1 VTTLSWLA
9 GAEDRS
15 PSLTEA
21 ASEAERVSALVVTE
35 GYLPGLGARVFAGRP
50 FVAADYAA
58 GAQRVALVSDA
69 LAQRRWGGAPLAVGR
84 SIQLDGVAHMV
95 IGVVHP
101 AFRDPEP
108 IESGVVT
115 GVWIPARAGTRHD
128 RADYGFRVLGRLR
141 AATSRAA
148 AQRELSA
155 LGERL
160 AAAYPEANRSGDDAL
175 DFVFHPLRDLTVGDA
190 RARLLLLLG
199 AVALLLVLSCAN
211 VANLFLARGVTRGS
225 ELAVRSALG
234 ATRARLARQ
243 LFGESLLTAMIAG
256 AVGGTGSVWGLR
268 AFLALAPAG
277 IPRLHEVTLDLQAL
291 GFVVLLTVLTA
302 VVFGTVPALR
312 AARQAVASATGT
324 RTTASQRTQRL
335 QSALVAAEVAVA
347 LVLVTG
353 SALLLNSL
361 RHMLHVDPG
370 FDASDVTVIDVRPP
384 LAARTHAASVEFYR
398 ALVERAR
405 SVPGVGEAAVV
416 YTVPGMSGGAWSRV
430 TPDRAVAEPGS
441 APPQAPAIG
450 PDPGEEFFRIN
461 IVHGRFRETLD
472 IPLLA
477 GRTFPEEPGPG
488 DPPVVVLNEAAARR
502 FFPDVTVPLGRRLML
517 GDAASRAPLREVVG
531 IVRDVRQRGPGAPA
545 EPQIY
550 VPYGQ
555 RDVNRLSLVLEAAR
569 EGAVLAP
576 EAIRQAVRDVAH
588 DLPIDRME
596 PLASRYAA
604 TSAQSRFLTFLLS
617 SFAAIAL
624 LLAAVG
630 TYATTSHALSRRIR
644 ELGIRIALGATTR
657 AVFRLVLTRALASAA
672 AGIAAGLLLALALT
686 RFLQSYIF
694 GITVRDPA
702 TIAVAALIIGTC
714 ATLASLGPAIR
725 AARVDPNDVL
735 RSD

>member
-1 VTTLSWLA
+1 M
-9 GAEDRS
+9 
-15 PSLTEA
+15 P
-21 ASEAERVSALVVTE
+21 
-35 GYLPGLGARVFAGRP
+35 
-50 FVAADYAA
+50 
-58 GAQRVALVSDA
+58 
-69 LAQRRWGGAPLAVGR
+69 
-84 SIQLDGVAHMV
+84 GVA
-95 IGVVHP
+95 
-101 AFRDPEP
+101 
-108 IESGVVT
+108 
-115 GVWIPARAGTRHD
+115 
-128 RADYGFRVLGRLR
+128 
-141 AATSRAA
+141 
-148 AQRELSA
+148 
-155 LGERL
+155 
-160 AAAYPEANRSGDDAL
+160 
-175 DFVFHPLRDLTVGDA
+175 
-190 RARLLLLLG
+190 
-199 AVALLLVLSCAN
+199 
-211 VANLFLARGVTRGS
+211 
-225 ELAVRSALG
+225 
-234 ATRARLARQ
+234 
-243 LFGESLLTAMIAG
+243 
-256 AVGGTGSVWGLR
+256 
-268 AFLALAPAG
+268 
-277 IPRLHEVTLDLQAL
+277 
-291 GFVVLLTVLTA
+291 
-302 VVFGTVPALR
+302 
-312 AARQAVASATGT
+312 
-324 RTTASQRTQRL
+324 
-335 QSALVAAEVAVA
+335 
-347 LVLVTG
+347 
-353 SALLLNSL
+353 
-361 RHMLHVDPG
+361 
-370 FDASDVTVIDVRPP
+370 
-384 LAARTHAASVEFYR
+384 
-398 ALVERAR
+398 
-405 SVPGVGEAAVV
+405 EAAVV
-416 YTVPGMSGGAWSRV
+416 YTVPGISGGAWSRV

-555 RDVNRLSLVLEAAR
+555 RDVNRLSLVLEAR
-569 EGAVLAP
+569 QGAVLAP
-576 EAIRQAVRDVAH
+576 EAIRQAVRDVAP

-644 ELGIRIALGATTR
+644 ELGIRIALGATTH
-657 AVFRLVLTRALASAA
+657 AVFRLVLTRALACAA

-694 GITVRDPA
+694 GITARDPT
-702 TIAVAALIIGTC
+702 TIATAALIIGAC